1 VVVTPLA
8 AGSPPRGTLATGLR
22 GPFSVGGG
30 RGPSIQRA
38 WAGSVPG
45 KETGGLRLSV
55 HESTHVANLKLSVV
69 PRLAPRPKKAS
80 RQQHASLRTE
90 ADVAA
95 LKPIKKR
102 VEYAVRC
109 CRGLYCAVEPTGSI
123 RWVIRYQLDGR
134 SRRLTLDGVSTL
146 VEAIEAASIALA
158 EVRCGND
165 PAITKRMAKSA
176 AADAEAVR
184 RTLAVGG
191 AETVDHWVE
200 QFLSRYPKQPR
211 RKDGRPWRHSYLRM
225 TRRIFDRF
233 VLHKDG
239 WSERRID
246 EIRREDLDRLVRE
259 IAKETPV
266 LARRVYAAAS
276 VFFGWLCEQGVV
288 ACSPC
293 EGTMAKSDRG
303 GIGGVTIEPHIE
315 PKTEQ

>member
-1 VVVTPLA
+1 VC
-8 AGSPPRGTLATGLR
+8 
-22 GPFSVGGG
+22 
-30 RGPSIQRA
+30 
-38 WAGSVPG
+38 
-45 KETGGLRLSV
+45 
-55 HESTHVANLKLSVV
+55 
-69 PRLAPRPKKAS
+69 
-80 RQQHASLRTE
+80 TE

-109 CRGLYCAVEPTGSI
+109 CRGLYCAVESTGSI

-146 VEAIEAASIALA
+146 VEAIEAASVALA

-165 PAITKRMAKSA
+165 PAITKRVAKSA

-184 RTLAVGG
+184 RNLAVGR

-200 QFLSRYPKQPR
+200 QFLLRYPKQPR
-211 RKDGRPWRHSYLRM
+211 RNDGRPWRDSYLKM

-233 VLHKDG
+233 VLHKHG

-246 EIRREDLDRLVRE
+246 EIRRRDVDRLVRE
-259 IAKETPV
+259 IAKDTPV
-266 LARRVYAAAS
+266 LARRVYSA
-276 VFFGWLCEQGVV
+276 VNIFFNWLREQGVV

-293 EGTMAKSDRG
+293 SGTVPKSDPRC
-303 GIGGVTIEPHIE
+303 VTIEPHIE
-315 PKTEQ
+315 PKTE